1 MASIYDWSTTSGSNA
16 SHAHGGTVGTINF
29 AEGQAPS
36 SLNDSSRA
44 TLAALA
50 GWRDLLGGAK
60 ISAGTDTVTLT
71 SGLTLTAY
79 AQGMMFSFEAGGT
92 NTGAVTLNVDSVGAK
107 AVVKHGDTAL
117 AAGDIKAGGIY
128 LVGYEATNDRFQLLS
143 MVGSASSGASVGL
156 VLALGG

>member
-1 MASIYDWSTTSGSNA
+1 MASLYDWSASSAAANA
-16 SHAHGGTVGTINF
+16 SQGIVNF

-36 SLNDSSRA
+36 TLNDSSRA
-44 TLAALA
+44 LMLQVA

-107 AVVKHGDTAL
+107 AIVKHGDTAL